1 METAHINMCKIPA
14 YFASKG
20 TLENILE
27 AFYKGKTYNE

>member
-14 YFASKG
+14 YIASKR

-27 AFYKGKTYNE
+27 PFYKGKT